1 MYVSKTTWVK
11 LVPLTEYN
19 ESTLYYTFIFFKSL
33 DKNNIVRPIG
43 YIYCKWGVP
52 NNHHLNHYGMKWL
65 VSKGFAVVIV
75 SIKVF
80 HVNIVLLM
88 RQQVKERSITA
99 HRFINYI
106 TYLIL
111 SICCY
116 RYITKQ
122 YLNKLQSIYYWI
134 VIKEYEK

>member
-1 MYVSKTTWVK
+1 M
-11 LVPLTEYN
+11 VPLTECN
-19 ESTLYYTFIFFKSL
+19 ESTLQYYTFIFFFKSL

-80 HVNIVLLM
+80 HVNIILLM
-88 RQQVKERSITA
+88 RDIAVMRQHQVKERSITA

-122 YLNKLQSIYYWI
+122 YLNKLQSVYYWI